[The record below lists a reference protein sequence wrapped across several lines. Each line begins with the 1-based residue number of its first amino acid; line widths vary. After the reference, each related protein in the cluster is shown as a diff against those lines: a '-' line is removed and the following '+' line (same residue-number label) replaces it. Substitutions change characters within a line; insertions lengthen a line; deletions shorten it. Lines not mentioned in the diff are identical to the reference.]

1 MRARVLC
8 RRRAPRHGLSLR
20 PPRRSTRRD
29 VRAGEVSGRPTMSS
43 VTSLRAPGSGTSRA
57 SCSPLYNDIARQLL
71 PLELGFGSGQT
82 CWRRLDRWQEEG
94 VFDRLHQVL
103 LAELNAVGELDW
115 SRACV
120 DGSHIRAKKGRRH
133 WSVAGRPAEDGQQA
147 PPDLRRKRHPARS
160 HHHHSE
166 RQRHHPDRQS
176 DRRHPARRWPARP
189 TATAPRVHPGQKAYD
204 SKAVRRKRR
213 RRRILP
219 FISLKGPRASRAWA
233 SSATSSSRL
242 SPCSTSANVSLSNG
256 NDASNSTTPWSHWA
270 AASSAGDASRRLNR
284 ELMLQLWE
292 LRLTIELAYDARSWT
307 QTCRRRL
314 LSMSKRGRVCR

>member
-29 VRAGEVSGRPTMSS
+29 VRAGEVSGRPTTSS

-103 LAELNAVGELDW
+103 LAELHAVGELDW

-120 DGSHIRAKKGRRH
+120 DGSHIRAKRSADTGPPPVDRRRTGSKH
-133 WSVAGRPAEDGQQA
+133 HLICDGSGTPLEVITTTANVNDITQTDNLIDGIPPVAGR
-147 PPDLRRKRHPARS
+147 
-160 HHHHSE
+160 
-166 RQRHHPDRQS
+166 
-176 DRRHPARRWPARP
+176 ARP
-189 TATAPRVHPGQKAYD
+189 TATAPRVHPGQQGVRLEGRTPETAAPQD
-204 SKAVRRKRR
+204 SAVHLPQGRPERQGPGPAPLRR
-213 RRRILP
+213 R
-219 FISLKGPRASRAWA
+219 ADSRPAPPVQ
-233 SSATSSSRL
+233 TSRC
-242 SPCSTSANVSLSNG
+242 PMG
-256 NDASNSTTPWSHWA
+256 TTPRTP
-270 AASSAGDASRRLNR
+270 RRLG
-284 ELMLQLWE
+284 LIGLQPH
-292 LRLTIELAYDARSWT
+292 
-307 QTCRRRL
+307 L
-314 LSMSKRGRVCR
+314 LETPQED